1 MKATV
6 YFEYGA
12 AQVTE
17 KQVMDKIKEHWIAE
31 GKKIKD
37 IVSLDVYYKSEEG
50 MCYYIIN
57 QEVKGGFSIAS
68 LAE

>member
-6 YFEYGA
+6 YFVYGGV
-12 AQVTE
+12 QVTE
-17 KQVMDKIKEHWIAE
+17 KQVLDKIKEHWVAE

-37 IVSLDVYYKSEEG
+37 IASLDVYYKSEEG

-57 QEVKGGFSIAS
+57 GDVKGGFSIAS